1 MILDCFRFA
10 YYALW
15 LAWKNSQHHL
25 KQSNVTRKPTCIFPR
40 ISQVAR
46 VRTCVVIGSCDTSV
60 LVFTTLIWKLALDE
74 MINQNRQNSNTC
86 YLNWYFLLALLW
98 LTTCCFVYFL
108 PGLLGGSLRHI
119 GKINFYRTVP
129 EGSSVDLSC
138 ELNNSTVDVRL
149 WLLRSG
155 GKFTPR
161 KGVVKYGQL
170 FTLHGVSNKKQGS
183 YLCQARS
190 RGFSKYIG
198 RIIVTPR
205 LQSNVKSL

>member
-1 MILDCFRFA
+1 M
-10 YYALW
+10 
-15 LAWKNSQHHL
+15 
-25 KQSNVTRKPTCIFPR
+25 
-40 ISQVAR
+40 
-46 VRTCVVIGSCDTSV
+46 
-60 LVFTTLIWKLALDE
+60 
-74 MINQNRQNSNTC
+74 
-86 YLNWYFLLALLW
+86 W

-170 FTLHGVSNKKQGS
+170 FTLHGVSNKKQGF
-183 YLCQARS
+183 YLCQAKS

-205 LQSNVKSL
+205 LQSNVKSLYNLLLTFCYYVSCIVHHQAIKFRQLTSVVANCVIIVIITVVTFGFVIF